1 MYDYIITGAGPA
13 GCVLANRLSK
23 NPAIKV
29 LLLEAGNPDRNPL
42 IHMPAGFAK
51 LTGTSAT
58 WGYSTVPQVH
68 LDNREIWYP
77 QGRVLGGGSSIN
89 AQIYTRGH
97 PLDYDEWASEE
108 GCDGWSFAE
117 VLPYFVK
124 SENNNRLCNSYHW
137 VDGPLKISDPV
148 PHSLTS
154 TFVQAAQQAG
164 FPYSADFNGEHQEG
178 FGYYQ
183 VTNRDGRRSSAAV
196 VYLKPVL
203 KRKNLTVITKATVTK
218 IVIEQGRAVGVEY
231 VLRNKP
237 TVLRASA
244 SAEVLVTSGA
254 VGSPKLLQLSGI
266 GPANHLREV
275 GIQVVHDLPSVGEN
289 FQDHMDVFVVSE
301 CSGDYSFD
309 RYKPLHM
316 NAWAGLEY
324 LLFNSGP
331 VASNLCDGG
340 GFCYADSQARSPD
353 LQFHFLPGS
362 GLEHGLQKIRNGVTL
377 NSAVLRPKS
386 RGTVRLASADPMA
399 APLIDP
405 NYWAESY
412 DRKMSIEGFKIAR
425 EIMSQSVFKPFI
437 KQEAMPG
444 AACKTDQQIMAYARQ
459 HAKTDYH
466 PVGACKMGAC
476 NDERSVVGP
485 DLKVIGLEGLRV
497 VDSSVMP
504 KVVSSNTNAPT
515 IMIAEKAADMILGI
529 TAIQPGL

>member
-13 GCVLANRLSK
+13 GCVLANRLSE

-51 LTGTSAT
+51 LTGTTAT
-58 WGYSTVPQVH
+58 WGYSTVPQKH

-89 AQIYTRGH
+89 AQVYTRGH

-108 GCDGWSFAE
+108 GCEGWSFAE

-124 SENNNRLCNSYHW
+124 AENNNRLCNRYHG
-137 VDGPLKISDPV
+137 VDGPLKVSDPV

-164 FPYSADFNGEHQEG
+164 YSYSADFNGANQEG

-183 VTNRDGRRSSAAV
+183 VTNRDGKRSSAAV

-203 KRKNLTVITKATVTK
+203 KRNNLTVITKATVTK
-218 IVIEQGRAVGVEY
+218 IVIEQGRAVGGEY

-237 TVLRASA
+237 DIHRVNASC
-244 SAEVLVTSGA
+244 EVLVTSGA

-266 GPANHLREV
+266 GPADQLRAV
-275 GIQVVHDLPSVGEN
+275 GIDPIHDLPSVGEN

-340 GFCYADSQARSPD
+340 GFCFADNKARSPD
-353 LQFHFLPGS
+353 IQFHFLPGS
-362 GLEHGLQKIRNGVTL
+362 GLEHGLKKIRNGVTL

-405 NYWAESY
+405 NYWAEQY
-412 DRKMSIEGFKIAR
+412 DREMSIEGFKIAR
-425 EIMSQSVFKPFI
+425 EIMAQAAFKPFI
-437 KQEAMPG
+437 KLESMPG
-444 AACKTDQQIMAYARQ
+444 IECKTDAQIMAYARQ
-459 HAKTDYH
+459 HSKTDYH
-466 PVGACKMGAC
+466 PVGACKMGAI

-515 IMIAEKAADMILGI
+515 IMIAEKAADIILGK
-529 TAIQPGL
+529 TMNS